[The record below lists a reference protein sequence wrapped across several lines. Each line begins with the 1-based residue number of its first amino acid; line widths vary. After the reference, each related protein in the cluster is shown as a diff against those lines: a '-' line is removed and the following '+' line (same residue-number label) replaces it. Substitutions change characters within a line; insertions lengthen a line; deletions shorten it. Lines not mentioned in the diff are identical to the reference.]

1 MIPIRFPDSL
11 AVMAAAEALSQGDL
25 VAMPTET
32 VYGLAGHAL
41 NPKALAR
48 IFAVKQRPFFDPLIV
63 HVASIAQAESLVTKI
78 PDVAFRLMERFWP
91 GPLTLVLP
99 RRENIPDLATSGLS
113 TVALRQPHHPVAL
126 ALLKACGFPLA
137 APSANP
143 FGALSPTCAE
153 HVASAFTQGITMVL
167 DGGPCTVGV
176 ESTILGFEG
185 ESARLLRPGGLS
197 VEVLSEVAGP
207 ILPWR
212 DPQTDS
218 LNDSASST
226 RAAMAPGQLPWH
238 YAPLTPMRLL
248 SLSALA
254 AIPQNQRQKRGLL
267 CFHGLSAADGY
278 ASAEILSPTG
288 DLVEAASRLFA
299 CLHRLDALGLTGID
313 AEILP
318 KQGLGLAIMDR
329 LEKASRRPGS

>member
-1 MIPIRFPDSL
+1 MIPIRFPDSP
-11 AVMAAAEALSQGDL
+11 AVIAAAEALSQGDL

-32 VYGLAGHAL
+32 VYGLAGDAL

-63 HVASIAQAESLVTKI
+63 HVASITQAESLVTKI

-113 TVALRQPHHPVAL
+113 TVALRQPNHPVAL

-185 ESARLLRPGGLS
+185 ETVRLLRPGGLS

-207 ILPWR
+207 ILPWLALQSDR
-212 DPQTDS
+212 LKDSDNPVQTV
-218 LNDSASST
+218 
-226 RAAMAPGQLPWH
+226 MAPGQLPWH

-248 SLSALA
+248 SPTELA
-254 AIPQNQRQKRGLL
+254 AVSQDQRQKRCLL

-278 ASAEILSPTG
+278 ASVEVLSPTG